1 MTFSLVAAATAL
13 ALIVPVELPDKT
25 FVATLVLATRFRPL
39 LVWIGVVS
47 AFAVQTTVAVVAGSL
62 LTALPRTPVQI
73 ASMLLFVVGGVLLLR
88 GASRADAEEAEAEE
102 EFGEVAASKGA
113 ATGLKAIATS
123 FLVLFLAEWGDLS
136 QILTA
141 NLVAQT
147 GEPLSIGLGAF
158 LGLALV
164 SGLGA
169 TLGHQLLRRVSLSTI
184 RRIGGGV
191 CLLLA
196 LLSLLGLLG
205 VDVPVLG

>member
-62 LTALPRTPVQI
+62 LTTLPRTPVQI

-88 GASRADAEEAEAEE
+88 GASRADAEEAAAEQ

-147 GEPLSIGLGAF
+147 GEPLSIGIGAF

-169 TLGHQLLRRVSLSTI
+169 TLGHQLRRVSLSTI